1 MPLSV
6 IGVASPEGA
15 QVSVSSGVSVPP
27 PHVQWE
33 GDLWSMSC
41 SSVAWGHH

>member
-1 MPLSV
+1 MSLSV
-6 IGVASPEGA
+6 IGFTSPEGA

-27 PHVQWE
+27 THVQGE
-33 GDLWSMSC
+33 EDLWSVSC